1 MTPSQAYAQWKQW
14 GADPG
19 DSNSRS
25 IQKFSQQFG
34 LDPEDEDEL
43 LEAYPDQPRYSAP
56 KKSGFISQTFGAGTD
71 IAQKGFGESLAGPG
85 AKILEDFGWEGGA
98 RALEDIGGD
107 IIEQQEKDLQEYGLH
122 ELVKN

>member
-43 LEAYPDQPRYSAP
+43 
-56 KKSGFISQTFGAGTD
+56 
-71 IAQKGFGESLAGPG
+71 
-85 AKILEDFGWEGGA
+85 
-98 RALEDIGGD
+98 
-107 IIEQQEKDLQEYGLH
+107 
-122 ELVKN
+122 

>member
-34 LDPEDEDEL
+34 LDPEDEEEL

-56 KKSGFISQTFGAGTD
+56 
-71 IAQKGFGESLAGPG
+71 
-85 AKILEDFGWEGGA
+85 
-98 RALEDIGGD
+98 
-107 IIEQQEKDLQEYGLH
+107 
-122 ELVKN
+122 